1 MPKKITIKKG
11 LDIPLKGLAEKQCK
25 NTGSSFYSIKPT
37 DFVGVTPR
45 LLVSE
50 GDAVR
55 IGTPLF
61 HSKANER
68 IKFTSPVSGT
78 VVAVT
83 RGEKRVIQEIVIQT
97 DGKGEQEF
105 TLSRNMND
113 RESIITSLLIA
124 GLWPMI
130 RQRPYHVI
138 ANPTEEPKAIFIS
151 GFDSAPLAP
160 DYDFIAKDKLSQIQ
174 TGIDIFKKL
183 TQGAVYLGLRN
194 ADSPLNGMQNVE
206 INYFQGPHPA
216 GNVGTQI
223 HHLDPLNKGEVV
235 WTVNLLD
242 LIIIGNYFQSGILDF
257 SKTIAV
263 TGPSVLEPHYA
274 LITLGQS
281 VQELAAS
288 NVADGNIRFISGN
301 VLTGSKIEKTGYMGF
316 YDYQLT
322 LIPEGDYYE
331 FMGWIAPGF
340 DKFSLS
346 RTFFSWLAPKKKY
359 ALNTNYHGELRNFVV
374 TGQYEKVFP
383 WDILPVQLL
392 KSIIIGDIEM
402 MENLGIYEVA
412 EEDFALCEYV
422 CTSKIESQQL
432 IRKGIEM
439 MQKEMS

>member
-11 LDIPLKGLAEKQCK
+11 LDIPLKGLADKQCK
-25 NTGSSFYSIKPT
+25 KIDSSSYSIKPT
-37 DFVGVTPR
+37 DFVGITPK
-45 LLVSE
+45 LLVND
-50 GDAVR
+50 GDSVC
-55 IGTPLF
+55 IGSPLF
-61 HSKANER
+61 YSKANER

-78 VVAVT
+78 VVAVK
-83 RGEKRVIQEIVIQT
+83 RGEKRVIQEITIQA
-97 DGKGEQEF
+97 DGKKDQEI
-105 TLSRNMND
+105 TLAPNMENK
-113 RESIITSLLIA
+113 ESIIASLLDA

-138 ANPTEEPKAIFIS
+138 ANPSDEPKAVFIS

-174 TGIDIFKKL
+174 AGIDALSKL
-183 TQGAVYLGLRN
+183 TQGKVWLCLRN
-194 ADSPLNGMQNVE
+194 ADSPLNILQNVE
-206 INYFQGPHPA
+206 INYVQGPHPA

-223 HHLDPLNKGEVV
+223 HHLNPVNKGEVV

-242 LIIIGNYFQSGILDF
+242 LIIIGNYFQSGRLDF
-257 SKTIAV
+257 AKTIAL
-263 TGPSVLEPHYA
+263 TGPSVIDPHYVQIA
-274 LITLGQS
+274 MGQS
-281 VQELAAS
+281 IQEVVAS
-288 NVADGNIRFISGN
+288 NVAEGNIRFISGN
-301 VLTGSKIEKTGYMGF
+301 VLAGSKIEKTGYLGY

-322 LIPEGDYYE
+322 LIPEGDYFE
-331 FMGWIAPGF
+331 FMGWMAPGF

-392 KSIIIGDIEM
+392 KAIIIGDIEM

>member
-25 NTGSSFYSIKPT
+25 KIVSSFYSIKPT

-45 LLVSE
+45 LLLNE
-50 GDAVR
+50 GDSVR
-55 IGTPLF
+55 VGTPLF

-83 RGEKRVIQEIVIQT
+83 RGEKRVIQEIVIQS
-97 DGKGEQEF
+97 DDKGEQEL
-105 TLSRNMND
+105 TLPRNMND
-113 RESIITSLLIA
+113 RESIITSLLDA

-138 ANPTEEPKAIFIS
+138 ANPTDEPKAIFVS

-160 DYDFIAKDKLSQIQ
+160 DYDFIAHDKLTQIQ
-174 TGIDIFKKL
+174 MGVDVLKKL
-183 TQGAVYLGLRN
+183 TQGAVCLGLRN
-194 ADSPLNGMQNVE
+194 ADSPLNGIQNVE
-206 INYFQGPHPA
+206 VNYFQGPHPA

-223 HHLDPLNKGEVV
+223 HHLNPLNKGEVV

-242 LIIIGNYFQSGILDF
+242 LIFIGNYFQSGKLDF
-257 SKTIAV
+257 SKTIAF
-263 TGPSVLEPHYA
+263 TGPSALQPHYA
-274 LITLGQS
+274 LVTMGQS
-281 VQELAAS
+281 VVELAAS
-288 NVADGNIRFISGN
+288 NVADGNIRYISGN
-301 VLTGSKIEKTGYMGF
+301 VLTGNKIDKNGYLGF

-322 LIPEGDYYE
+322 LIPEGDYFE
-331 FMGWIAPGF
+331 FMGWMAPGF

-359 ALNTNYHGELRNFVV
+359 ALDTNYHGELRNFVV

-392 KSIIIGDIEM
+392 KAIIVGDIEM